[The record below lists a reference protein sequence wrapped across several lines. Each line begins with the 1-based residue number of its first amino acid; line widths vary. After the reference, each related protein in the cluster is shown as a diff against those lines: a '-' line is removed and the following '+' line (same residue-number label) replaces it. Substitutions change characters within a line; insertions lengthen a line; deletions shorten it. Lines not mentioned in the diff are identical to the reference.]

1 MVSKRALDDFK
12 ERTVNVKDYEMLL
25 QRVLELSRRLF
36 SDFQPKIECK
46 TSWLECKIHEKVN
59 IDDFEKL
66 KKTKANKADIEL
78 ILKDLW
84 NLEEQVNF
92 LDETS
97 DSDGSKNSEFTLRDK
112 QRKNLYGYGDQY
124 LR

>member
-25 QRVLELSRRLF
+25 QRVLELSWRLF

-78 ILKDLW
+78 ILKDLR
-84 NLEEQVNF
+84 NLEE
-92 LDETS
+92 
-97 DSDGSKNSEFTLRDK
+97 
-112 QRKNLYGYGDQY
+112 
-124 LR
+124 